1 MAVGDRIK
9 RVRQF
14 RKMTMREL
22 GMAVGFSENTA
33 DVRIAQYE
41 NNSREPKEELLK
53 KIAEALDVNWQ
64 SLRNPADYTDEDL
77 LFAFFDWEEQRAG
90 VNLQRILDESDP
102 ACSEERVAVTFG
114 YSLLNRYMT
123 EWFER
128 KQQVLRGEITW
139 DEYREWKLNWPN
151 TSDAYSHDRP
161 PKKWRKDE

>member
-14 RKMTMREL
+14 RKITMKEL
-22 GMAVGFSENTA
+22 GMAVGFSESTA

-53 KIAEALDVNWQ
+53 KIARALDVNWY
-64 SLRNPADYTDEDL
+64 SLRDPADYTDDDL

-90 VNLQRILDESDP
+90 VNLQRIMDESDP
-102 ACSEERVAVTFG
+102 VHVEERVAVTFG
-114 YSLLNRYMT
+114 YSMLNSFMM

-139 DEYREWKLNWPN
+139 DEYREWKLNWPD
-151 TSDAYSHDRP
+151 TSDVYYGDQHR
-161 PKKWRKDE
+161 KEWRKKE